1 MVEKKEISSQ
11 KAVSKLTTKFVSYG
25 VLILALYKVIEN
37 LLQKTLLLNNF
48 ENNQV
53 LIYVTLGLFFSI
65 ILLVTMHVLCRISTY
80 DVLKK
85 YRIKDT
91 DIDIVCKKLTKVFL
105 VFIILSIIITLLQLY
120 TTLMYESKIQSQSII
135 LSNIRY
141 QNQYNEEFL
150 DKLNNEIIS
159 NFYTYR
165 TNLITYTFIIELG
178 FCISLIAI
186 IPFQKIMINKYNM

>member
-1 MVEKKEISSQ
+1 
-11 KAVSKLTTKFVSYG
+11 
-25 VLILALYKVIEN
+25 
-37 LLQKTLLLNNF
+37 
-48 ENNQV
+48 
-53 LIYVTLGLFFSI
+53 
-65 ILLVTMHVLCRISTY
+65 MHVLCRISTY

-91 DIDIVCKKLTKVFL
+91 DIDIVCKKITKVFL
-105 VFIILSIIITLLQLY
+105 VFTILSIIITLLQLY

>member
-25 VLILALYKVIEN
+25 VLILALYKVIET

-91 DIDIVCKKLTKVFL
+91 DIDIVCKKITKVFL
-105 VFIILSIIITLLQLY
+105 VFTILSIIITLLQLY

-186 IPFQKIMINKYNM
+186 VPFQKIMINKYNM

>member
-91 DIDIVCKKLTKVFL
+91 DIDIVCKKITKVFL
-105 VFIILSIIITLLQLY
+105 VFTILSIIITLLQLY

>member
-1 MVEKKEISSQ
+1 MVEKIEISSQ

-25 VLILALYKVIEN
+25 VFILALYKIVET

-48 ENNQV
+48 ENNQI

-65 ILLVTMHVLCRISTY
+65 ILLITMHILCRVSTH

-85 YRIKDT
+85 YKIK
-91 DIDIVCKKLTKVFL
+91 DIDIDVVCKKLTKIFL
-105 VFIILSIIITLLQLY
+105 FFIILSIVITLLQLY

-141 QNQYNEEFL
+141 QNQYSEEFL
-150 DKLNNEIIS
+150 NKLNNEIIS

-165 TNLITYTFIIELG
+165 TNLIAYTFILELG

-186 IPFQKIMINKYNM
+186 APFQKTMINKYNT

>member
-1 MVEKKEISSQ
+1 
-11 KAVSKLTTKFVSYG
+11 
-25 VLILALYKVIEN
+25 
-37 LLQKTLLLNNF
+37 
-48 ENNQV
+48 
-53 LIYVTLGLFFSI
+53 
-65 ILLVTMHVLCRISTY
+65 MHVLCRIGTY

-91 DIDIVCKKLTKVFL
+91 DIDIVCKKITKVFL
-105 VFIILSIIITLLQLY
+105 VFTILSIIITLLQLY